1 MNVFGRVLILLCFM
15 PLGAIAQDAPD
26 PHETVKE
33 ATDKLLNKLAE
44 VKPLYESDREA
55 FYREVEDSLAPFVD
69 FEGFARGVMAKY
81 YRRASDVQ
89 RAQFVEK
96 FQNELIRTYSN
107 ALVEFDNQKVE
118 VEPLSEA
125 PNDGRATVDIKVYG
139 KDGSIY
145 PVSYTLALIDGNWKL
160 RNVVVDGINIG
171 LQFRSQFSNYM
182 QKYRNDI
189 DKVID
194 NWDVERQDAKQGA

>member
-1 MNVFGRVLILLCFM
+1 MNALGRVLILLLL
-15 PLGAIAQDAPD
+15 PIAALAAQGVPD
-26 PHETVKE
+26 PRETVKE
-33 ATDKLLNKLAE
+33 ATDKLLNKLIE

-55 FYREVEDSLAPFVD
+55 FYREVESSLAPFVD

-81 YRRASDVQ
+81 YRLASDEQ
-89 RAQFVEK
+89 RAEFVEK

-118 VEPLSEA
+118 VEPLSEP
-125 PNDGRATVDIKVYG
+125 PNNGRASVDIKIHG
-139 KDGSIY
+139 KDGTIY
-145 PVSYTLALIDGNWKL
+145 PVSYTLALIDGSWKL
-160 RNVVVDGINIG
+160 RNVVVDGINLG

-194 NWDVERQDAKQGA
+194 NWDVERQDA

>member
-81 YRRASDVQ
+81 YRRASDAQ